1 MTTKSVT
8 KQLFINRLQSPEDLQ
23 SLIKDFCFY
32 DTKSWET
39 IQFIKSKKNRINH
52 LLKNASISRANP
64 DDFFLDGPDTDEH
77 WSFYVYDHEDGE
89 NPQFQ
94 AVNCYLC
101 GNYVVTGT
109 GVHIPEK
116 IQCNCEYHDIH
127 DNHDEDEDDDLTIT
141 SDMIMGDHD
150 EPDDYDSSDDYSFDD

>member
-8 KQLFINRLQSPEDLQ
+8 KQLFINRLQSTEDLQ

-52 LLKNASISRANP
+52 LLKNASISRANAE
-64 DDFFLDGPDTDEH
+64 DGFFLDGPDTDEH
-77 WSFYVYDHEDGE
+77 WVFYVYDHEDGE

-94 AVNCYLC
+94 AMNCSLC
-101 GNYVVTGT
+101 GNYLMTHVD
-109 GVHIPEK
+109 IPEK
-116 IQCNCEYHDIH
+116 MQCNCEFHDH
-127 DNHDEDEDDDLTIT
+127 DEPDDHDEDD
-141 SDMIMGDHD
+141 DHD
-150 EPDDYDSSDDYSFDD
+150 EPDDYDSSDDHSFDD

>member
-77 WSFYVYDHEDGE
+77 WAFYVYDEEDGE

-94 AVNCYLC
+94 SVNCSLC
-101 GNYVVTGT
+101 GNYVATSI
-109 GVHIPEK
+109 HIPEK
-116 IQCNCEYHDIH
+116 IQCKCEYHDIH
-127 DNHDEDEDDDLTIT
+127 DDDEYDDLTIT

-150 EPDDYDSSDDYSFDD
+150 DYDYDSSDDYSFDE